1 MLHLLCQAFH
11 PAAEQAGNLFSFLP
25 HIDGTTLGS
34 GGAAAA
40 LTAIWYF
47 ARVIRKII
55 ATLFMFC
62 VSYLVLKLGFDIDL
76 AQYIMPLLGK

>member
-1 MLHLLCQAFH
+1 MLNLLCQAAQ

-25 HIDGTTLGS
+25 NIDGSTLGS
-34 GGAAAA
+34 GGAAAGLA
-40 LTAIWYF
+40 AIWYF
-47 ARVIRKII
+47 ARFIRRVI

-76 AQYIMPLLGK
+76 AQYIMPLMGK